1 MAVCGRVRSFAA
13 RGVVMVADDKVDTK
27 AIEAFSD
34 GALTVG
40 QATQFSGLGR
50 TTINELIAA
59 KEVVS
64 RRVSGRRLIARRS
77 LVERMARGD
86 GER

>member
-1 MAVCGRVRSFAA
+1 
-13 RGVVMVADDKVDTK
+13 MVADVTIDMKV
-27 AIEAFSD
+27 IEDFSD
-34 GALTVG
+34 GSLTVA
-40 QATQFSGLGR
+40 QAVSFTGLGR
-50 TTINELIAA
+50 TTINKLIAA

-86 GER
+86 EER